1 MDADILS
8 KPDNLIMSNIVGK
21 IYRILYGVVFDR
33 PTNFGWVVPGK
44 IAASGQ
50 PYSVNE
56 IKFLYNEKIRSI
68 LSLTEEPISNK
79 LLDLFDF
86 DYMHI
91 SVPDHDMIKK
101 SDLQTAIE
109 FMNNSVLHHKAI
121 LVHCHAGKGRTGTV
135 LARYFNYY
143 DEMDIAESIVSVRN
157 NRHGSIEPKQEEG
170 LKKYYIDENN
180 SRF

>member
-1 MDADILS
+1 
-8 KPDNLIMSNIVGK
+8 
-21 IYRILYGVVFDR
+21 
-33 PTNFGWVVPGK
+33 
-44 IAASGQ
+44 
-50 PYSVNE
+50 
-56 IKFLYNEKIRSI
+56 
-68 LSLTEEPISNK
+68 
-79 LLDLFDF
+79 
-86 DYMHI
+86 
-91 SVPDHDMIKK
+91 
-101 SDLQTAIE
+101 
-109 FMNNSVLHHKAI
+109 MNNSVLHHKAI